1 MKYMGIYE
9 YKNNKG
15 LLNVESRIR
24 NATYSEKNKKS
35 ILDFENF
42 LFAEGLKTIRV
53 LKYLLQMNT
62 LAEMAEEIIV
72 KDFSDMDKQ
81 DVQALVANIERSDR
95 AEMTKRD
102 YKVTLRRYFA
112 WLQGEENNAASW
124 IKTSVKM
131 SERKLPDDLLTEKE
145 IKQMIKAADHPR
157 DKALISI
164 LYDSGCRIGEI
175 GGLQVKNIN
184 FDQYGAILTVHGKT
198 GARRVRIVFS
208 VSYLAAWLD
217 VHPGKDDP
225 NAYIFVMLRG
235 KGKDTKQMQYPAL
248 TKIVKKTAQKAGIKK
263 RVHNHLFRHSR
274 STELA
279 QHLTEAQMEAHLGWV
294 HGSNM
299 PSIYVH
305 LSGKQVDD
313 AMLRIYGKKKKE
325 NKLPELTSRTCMRC
339 EKENGPT
346 SKFCSRCGLPLDQ
359 EALQDVEKYDK
370 ILAKVVEYAMM
381 SEDARDIWGNPRE

>member
-1 MKYMGIYE
+1 M
-9 YKNNKG
+9 
-15 LLNVESRIR
+15 ESRIR

-279 QHLTEAQMEAHLGWV
+279 QHLTEAQMEAQQH
-294 HGSNM
+294 
-299 PSIYVH
+299 
-305 LSGKQVDD
+305 
-313 AMLRIYGKKKKE
+313 
-325 NKLPELTSRTCMRC
+325 
-339 EKENGPT
+339 
-346 SKFCSRCGLPLDQ
+346 
-359 EALQDVEKYDK
+359 
-370 ILAKVVEYAMM
+370 
-381 SEDARDIWGNPRE
+381 

>member
-1 MKYMGIYE
+1 MGIYE

-15 LLNVESRIR
+15 LSNVESRIR
-24 NATYSEKNKKS
+24 SATYSEKNIKS

-53 LKYLLQMNT
+53 LKYMLQMNT
-62 LAEMAEEIIV
+62 LAEMAEEIIA

-81 DVQALVANIERSDR
+81 DVQALVARIERSDR

-102 YKVTLRRYFA
+102 YKVTLRRFFA
-112 WLQGEENNAASW
+112 WLQGENNAASW

-145 IKQMIKAADHPR
+145 IKQMIKDADHPR
-157 DKALISI
+157 NKALISI

-175 GGLQVKNIN
+175 GGLQVKNVN

-208 VSYLAAWLD
+208 VPYLAAWLD

-225 NAYIFVMLRG
+225 DAYIFIMLRG
-235 KGKDTKQMQYPAL
+235 KGKGTKQMQYPAL
-248 TKIVKKTAQKAGIKK
+248 TKIVKKAAQKAGIKK

-325 NKLPELTSRTCMRC
+325 DTLPELTSRTCMRC

-346 SKFCSRCGLPLDQ
+346 SKFCARCGLPLDQ
-359 EALQDVEKYDK
+359 ETLQEVEKYDQ
-370 ILAKVVEYAMM
+370 ILAKVIEYAMM
-381 SEDARDIWGNPRE
+381 DENARGMWGGNRPE

>member
-1 MKYMGIYE
+1 M
-9 YKNNKG
+9 
-15 LLNVESRIR
+15 ESRIR